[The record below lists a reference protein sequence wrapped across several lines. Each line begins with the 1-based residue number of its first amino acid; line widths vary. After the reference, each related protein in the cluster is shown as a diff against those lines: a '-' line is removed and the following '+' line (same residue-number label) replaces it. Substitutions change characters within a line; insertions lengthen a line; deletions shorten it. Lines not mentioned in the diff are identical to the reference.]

1 MAQMLGELSDYAPPC
16 RKRYRPA
23 PNGDETG
30 QSQNAPAADNNC
42 VMPAEKIVALDI
54 GSSSLKAVEATVK
67 KGAIKFSRIYTLPID
82 AEIVSSGKIVNPEFL
97 ENAIRRLWRIGR
109 FSTRNVALLAAGNE
123 NTRHSVISELPYA
136 KYHAD
141 FKRILPFELA
151 KKPQIAQWYGEG
163 KDYYVD
169 AYVLDKTTTRTGDTL
184 LKALVTFLPRNYVDS
199 LIKVIEA
206 AKLMP
211 IKMDTLPFSLI
222 RAYVDASAEKFNP
235 EEIIVSVEL
244 GASAMNVTIHKNS
257 QPIYIY
263 TLQKVGGRYL
273 TDLIA
278 QQLQINFAQ
287 AEYLKLAIS
296 TPDAE
301 RANLAATMITTSE
314 EARTY
319 SMADFSF
326 DQIEAAKVL
335 IRQHVSNLIQTLQRI
350 LQKVSVDLHED
361 EDFNRIVV
369 SGGSAKLYGFVPRL
383 ASQLEV
389 EAEIL
394 NPFQHVKMPRV
405 QGQVAEN
412 LQAYTGLF
420 GLLVEQNRN
429 G

>member
-1 MAQMLGELSDYAPPC
+1 
-16 RKRYRPA
+16 
-23 PNGDETG
+23 
-30 QSQNAPAADNNC
+30 
-42 VMPAEKIVALDI
+42 MPTEKIVALDI

-67 KGAIKFSRIYTLPID
+67 KGSIKFSRIYTLPMD
-82 AEIVSSGKIVNPEFL
+82 AEIVSSGKIVSPELL

-109 FSTRNVALLAAGNE
+109 FSTRNVAILAAGNE
-123 NTRHSVISELPYA
+123 STRHSVISELPYA

-169 AYVLDKTTTRTGDTL
+169 AYVLDQTVTRTKEIL
-184 LKALVTFLPRNYVDS
+184 LKALVTFLPRKYVDS
-199 LIKVIEA
+199 LVKVVES
-206 AKLMP
+206 AKLLP
-211 IKMDTLPFSLI
+211 IKMDTLPFALI
-222 RAYVDASAEKFNP
+222 RAYVDAAGENFDPN
-235 EEIIVSVEL
+235 EIVVAIEL

-273 TDLIA
+273 SDLIA
-278 QQLQINFAQ
+278 QQLQITYAQ

-296 TPDAE
+296 STDEE
-301 RANLAATMITTSE
+301 RATLASTMITTSD

-319 SMADFSF
+319 TMADFTPE
-326 DQIEAAKVL
+326 QIEGAKVI

-350 LQKVSVDLHED
+350 LQKVSVDLHDD

-383 ASQLEV
+383 ASQLEIQ
-389 EAEIL
+389 AEIL
-394 NPFQHVKMPRV
+394 NPFQNVKLPRV
-405 QGQVAEN
+405 KGAVGEN